1 MQTRMTNK
9 RTKINFFAI
18 VNIFS
23 SNHNSK
29 TTLFYIIYFFK
40 LSMSFRPFAALAK
53 NGVLNNKNITAMAYQ
68 APMKPATVNTL
79 QKSNST

>member
-1 MQTRMTNK
+1 M
-9 RTKINFFAI
+9 F
-18 VNIFS
+18 
-23 SNHNSK
+23 
-29 TTLFYIIYFFK
+29 
-40 LSMSFRPFAALAK
+40 FRPFAALAK